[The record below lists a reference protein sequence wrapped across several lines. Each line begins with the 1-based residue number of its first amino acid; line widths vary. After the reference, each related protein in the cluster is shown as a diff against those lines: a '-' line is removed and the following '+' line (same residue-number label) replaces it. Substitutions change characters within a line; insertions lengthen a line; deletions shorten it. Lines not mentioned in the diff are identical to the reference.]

1 MSEIKNESG
10 LHPQGVAVLVYA
22 WEPELLS
29 TILAIPDSVREGLQ
43 VLENRVTV
51 IEVGP
56 HAWADEPIPRARVG
70 DVVLIQKH
78 SGFAA
83 SGADGKLYKMVN
95 CRDIFCKIDTEKF
108 AKAKLAKERAA

>member
-1 MSEIKNESG
+1 MTPIKNESG

-29 TILAIPDSVREGLQ
+29 SILEIPASVRESLQ

-56 HAWADEPIPRARVG
+56 HAWHDEPQPRARVG

-83 SGADGKLYKMVN
+83 SGADGKLYKIVN
-95 CRDIFCKIDTEKF
+95 CRDIFCKIDTQLF
-108 AKAKLAKERAA
+108 AKAKAAKERAA